1 MVEACV
7 GTKTDLRRVGTRW
20 VGLCPFHDE
29 RTPSF
34 SVDAER
40 KLYHCFGCQKG
51 GDAIGFLQEVE
62 GLDFPESVEAAGRAL
77 QRASSSARTTTR
89 RPSRRRQQRD
99 RLLSLL
105 DRTARFYAALPG
117 DLGRGGEGARS
128 TWRAAASPAR
138 C

>member
-1 MVEACV
+1 MALFTKDSIDRVREAVDMVGLV

-34 SVDAER
+34 SVDPER

-62 GLDFPESVEAAGRAL
+62 GLDFPESVEALAERYNVRLEREDDDPEAEK
-77 QRASSSARTTTR
+77 
-89 RPSRRRQQRD
+89 RRQQRG
-99 RLLSLL
+99 LGVQ
-105 DRTARFYAALPG
+105 AVEIAG
-117 DLGRGGEGARS
+117 D
-128 TWRAAASPAR
+128 
-138 C
+138 